1 MAKIQIYESQVAQQ
15 PVDAG
20 QVEPSLFTG
29 GGEMMREQAQAL
41 EEINQ
46 QYKKIRDVNE
56 TTKASVELQTALTN
70 LEARSVDDNDFSEQR
85 QAIYQREAEDALNKS
100 ALKITDSQLRNQ
112 FLLKGQLTSRSTVS
126 NVKATFRKKQIDDTL
141 NSAFIAIESY
151 YTKFIEEADSQQA
164 LIYQN
169 DALEIVERLYAN
181 DIITAEKAR
190 TERDRINDKWTK
202 DRHKQQV
209 MEMVTTDPEQAEQA
223 LLENKF
229 PELSAVERDTFLNL
243 AQRRKEQIAKDKVR
257 QEENIRKDNAVNLS
271 RVFSKN
277 GLESIDPAVMYSLVE
292 QGKLGMSFADAVM
305 QAKFN
310 PIDPDELDKTEQGFY
325 KAIDAMFE
333 IDNIE
338 PAQRENLLVKRVE
351 DFLNSSSEGKINQSQ
366 LNILTNFLLNG
377 NEEKNNWL
385 KNLVENGKTLAG
397 FMPPFSLIKNLMS
410 FMDRVN
416 KGEEPRKVANETLI
430 NTTKEVNPYL
440 KDIPEKGK
448 IFIDPV
454 SGIKRR
460 VFPDGSY
467 EDVQ

>member
-29 GGEMMREQAQAL
+29 GGAMMREQAQAL

-112 FLLKGQLTSRSTVS
+112 FLLKGQLTSQSTVS

-190 TERDRINDKWTK
+190 TERDRITDKWTK

-351 DFLNSSSEGKINQSQ
+351 DFLNFSSEGKINQSQ